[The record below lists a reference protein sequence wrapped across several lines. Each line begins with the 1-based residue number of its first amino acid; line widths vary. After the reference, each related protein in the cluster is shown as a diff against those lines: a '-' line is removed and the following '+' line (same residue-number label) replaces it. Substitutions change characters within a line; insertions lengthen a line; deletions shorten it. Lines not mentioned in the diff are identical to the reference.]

1 METLN
6 QKKMLP
12 TAGGSFSNGWEVMS
26 KYFLILFLVVIVM
39 GIVLFPA
46 QFVNLNFKADEHGWK
61 EFIDFIGW
69 PGFAVLGAFAIILG
83 IFAFIY
89 SLLVVP
95 VFKFGSDFMF
105 VHAAR
110 GIRPDF
116 STLVKGFTDNYL
128 HIVLASLLTV
138 ALIMLGMMLLII
150 PGIIIACRLV
160 FVSYLVMDKKLDP
173 IVAVEESWKMT
184 RGHGWTIFGMAILSF
199 FIFLAGL
206 IMLIVG
212 TIPAVMW
219 IRSSFASLYEA
230 VLNEKNEA
238 IPVAAAE

>member
-1 METLN
+1 MN
-6 QKKMLP
+6 QKKILP
-12 TAGGSFSNGWEVMS
+12 TIGGSFSNGWEVMS
-26 KYFLILFLVVIVM
+26 KYFLLLLLVVIVM

-46 QFVNLNFKADEHGWK
+46 QFVHMNIKSDGHGWK

-69 PGFAVLGAFAIILG
+69 PGFAVLGMFAIILG
-83 IFAFIY
+83 IFSFIY

-105 VHAAR
+105 VHATR

-138 ALIMLGMMLLII
+138 ALIMLGMILLII
-150 PGIIIACRLV
+150 PGIIVACRLV
-160 FVSYLVMDKKLDP
+160 FVSYLVMDKRLDP

-199 FIFLAGL
+199 FIFLAGM
-206 IMLIVG
+206 IMLFVG

-230 VLNEKNEA
+230 VLVEKNGA
-238 IPVAAAE
+238 IPVTVAE

>member
-1 METLN
+1 
-6 QKKMLP
+6 MLP
-12 TAGGSFSNGWEVMS
+12 TVGGSFSYGWEVMS

-46 QFVNLNFKADEHGWK
+46 QFVNLNIKNDEHGWK

-69 PGFAVLGAFAIILG
+69 PGFAVLGVFAIILG

-105 VHAAR
+105 VHATR

-138 ALIMLGMMLLII
+138 ALIMLGMILLII

-206 IMLIVG
+206 IMLIIG

-230 VLNEKNEA
+230 VLSEKNGA
-238 IPVAAAE
+238 VPVTAAE